1 MIILIRNSDRRSP
14 APRPKVNTRMI
25 TTNRPS
31 PRLQR
36 MLKAGALAAA
46 FRAEN
51 PGHDGGYVT
60 CWRLGAGPGWTI
72 DLSSPNKFE
81 PGCMAISASGQVFV
95 ASGGE
100 YWNGAEKWSLI
111 YDPATV
117 KIVC

>member
-1 MIILIRNSDRRSP
+1 
-14 APRPKVNTRMI
+14 MI

-36 MLKAGALAAA
+36 MLKAAALASV

-51 PGHDGGYVT
+51 PGYDGGYVT
-60 CWRLGAGPGWTI
+60 CWRLRAGPGWTI
-72 DLSSPNKFE
+72 DLSDPNRFR
-81 PGCMAISASGQVFV
+81 PGCTAVSASGQVFV

>member
-1 MIILIRNSDRRSP
+1 MIILIRNSGSRSP

-36 MLKAGALAAA
+36 MLKAAALASV

-51 PGHDGGYVT
+51 PGYDGGYVT
-60 CWRLGAGPGWTI
+60 CWRLRAGPGWTI
-72 DLSSPNKFE
+72 DLSDPNRFR
-81 PGCMAISASGQVFV
+81 PGCTAVSASGQVFV

>member
-1 MIILIRNSDRRSP
+1 MIILIRNSGGRSP
-14 APRPKVNTRMI
+14 VPNPKVDTRMI
-25 TTNRPS
+25 TTNRPG
-31 PRLQR
+31 PRLRR
-36 MLKAGALAAA
+36 MHKAAELAAA
-46 FRAEN
+46 FRAEW
-51 PGHDGGYVT
+51 PGHDHGYVT
-60 CWRLGAGPGWTI
+60 VWRLRAGPGWTC
-72 DLSSPNKFE
+72 DLSSPHKFR

>member
-1 MIILIRNSDRRSP
+1 MILIRHSATRSP
-14 APRPKVNTRMI
+14 VPFPKVNTRKI

-31 PRLQR
+31 ARLQR
-36 MLKAGALAAA
+36 MLKAAALAKA
-46 FRAEN
+46 FRAET

-60 CWRLGAGPGWTI
+60 SWRLRAGPGWTS
-72 DLSSPNKFE
+72 DLSNPSRFR
-81 PGCMAISASGQVFV
+81 PGCLAISASGQVFV